1 MPTDALL
8 VLSTCPDAEAAQ
20 QLARSLVEARLAA
33 CVSLVGPVT
42 SIYRWQDAVETTGET
57 LLLIKTAAER
67 YADLEQALRAMHPY
81 EVPEIIAMPL
91 ERGLNDYLDWVRAC
105 TDVS

>member
-8 VLSTCPDAEAAQ
+8 VLSTCPDADTAQ
-20 QLARSLVEARLAA
+20 RLARTLVEARLAA

-42 SIYRWQDAVETTGET
+42 SIYRWRDAVETAGET
-57 LLLIKTAAER
+57 LLLIKTAAGR
-67 YADLEQALRAMHPY
+67 YTDLAQALRSMHPY
-81 EVPEIIAMPL
+81 EVPEILAVPV
-91 ERGLNDYLDWVRAC
+91 ERGLDDYLDWVRSC